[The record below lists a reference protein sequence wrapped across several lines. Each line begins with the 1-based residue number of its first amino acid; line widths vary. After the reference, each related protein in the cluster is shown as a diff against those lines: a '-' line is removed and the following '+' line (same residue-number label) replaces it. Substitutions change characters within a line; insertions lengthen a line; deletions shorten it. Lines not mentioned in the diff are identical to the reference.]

1 MFIVA
6 TGPTELHAHI
16 DLDNRLA
23 ALGRGGDAPAATV
36 LDTAEHDG
44 HWSVVATVDPHHLGD
59 HQ

>member
-16 DLDNRLA
+16 DLDHRLT
-23 ALGRGGDAPAATV
+23 ALGRGGRAPASTV

-44 HWSVVATVDPHHLGD
+44 QWSVVATVDSCHIGD
-59 HQ
+59 GQ

>member
-23 ALGRGGDAPAATV
+23 TLGRGGETPTVTV
-36 LDTAEHDG
+36 LDTAEHEG
-44 HWSVVATVDPHHLGD
+44 HWSIVATVHPCHLGD
-59 HQ
+59 QA